1 VVLLLLC
8 LRPCFNPLLLLL
20 MDMFTREL
28 LLEVKTGMFLLL
40 CLVMLGLTG
49 DLLDQ
54 LASALDG
61 CVDLMDGLEL
71 LDGVQDLF
79 VTEIIG

>member
-1 VVLLLLC
+1 
-8 LRPCFNPLLLLL
+8 

-28 LLEVKTGMFLLL
+28 PLEVKTGMFLLL
-40 CLVMLGLTG
+40 CLIMLGLTG

-61 CVDLMDGLEL
+61 YVDLGDGLEL
-71 LDGVQDLF
+71 QDGALDLF